1 MFVLSLSWEIVV
13 LHRLRKLRENPPF
26 WAGCRKKFGA
36 KDIGAPYHLQIR
48 DEAAA
53 QSFVL
58 LKNADGVLPLRAGQQ
73 HIAVVGPQSSGQ
85 GLFSDYF
92 GDDICFGLH
101 DRYQNNLDCVPTI
114 ASQIKDL
121 NHGAVT
127 SNATV
132 RAETPFCRHFTLKP
146 EHLPRQA
153 RTNIRRKS

>member
-1 MFVLSLSWEIVV
+1 MFVLSLSWEIFV

-101 DRYQNNLDCVPTI
+101 D
-114 ASQIKDL
+114 
-121 NHGAVT
+121 
-127 SNATV
+127 
-132 RAETPFCRHFTLKP
+132 
-146 EHLPRQA
+146 
-153 RTNIRRKS
+153 